1 MESLSSS
8 IESFLRQLAIIP
20 ALFALM
26 VALFLYVM
34 TRNYRRFRRES
45 WTPDLTES
53 EKSLEELR
61 VEWVAMRTHTI
72 LSTRR
77 VLQLRLSWFLSKR
90 KKKAVALEDVH
101 SIVWRRTANWIY
113 LLVGIWFVG
122 TLNPLALLLILLGL
136 QSKIY
141 SIRFGTPFAHM
152 PLTRVAVLTFWRRQL
167 TEFGHFY
174 RSAQAAWAR
183 IRAEKGLPAVPL
195 AQEPP
200 VLEEDLLWGRPVWIY
215 VGLFMICSL
224 AQRILEPHIT
234 LDDFFFGPLYLAL
247 PIAVAARSSRDAIWA
262 AILGSAALFTM
273 KFPVSGIVGTVLS
286 DGGRPYFEQYL
297 LIAVTCILMV
307 GVGRVIAAKLTPSL
321 TFLALLLW
329 PLFVGLHVPDGLA
342 DLALYAK
349 TAIAMAMTIILMWA
363 EHSAVGFYA
372 GPQRVTTL
380 SQGQTFT
387 ESARS

>member
-8 IESFLRQLAIIP
+8 LESFLRQLAIVP
-20 ALFALM
+20 AVFTLM
-26 VALFLYVM
+26 VGLFLYVM
-34 TRNYRRFRRES
+34 TRNYRGLRRES

-53 EKSLEELR
+53 EKPLEELR
-61 VEWVAMRTHTI
+61 VEWIAMRTHTI
-72 LSTRR
+72 LSNRR

-90 KKKAVALEDVH
+90 KQKAVALEDVH
-101 SIVWRRTANWIY
+101 SVVWRRTANWLY

-122 TLNPLALLLILLGL
+122 TLNPLALLFVLLGL

-152 PLTRVAVLTFWRRQL
+152 PLTRVAVLTFWRRQFS
-167 TEFGHFY
+167 EFVRFY
-174 RSAQAAWAR
+174 RSAQDAWAR
-183 IRAEKGLPAVPL
+183 TRAEKGLLAVPV
-195 AQEPP
+195 AQQPP
-200 VLEEDLLWGRPVWIY
+200 LVDEDFLFGRPVWVY
-215 VGLFMICSL
+215 VGLFMACAL

-247 PIAVAARSSRDAIWA
+247 PIAVAARSTRDAIWA

-273 KFPVSGIVGTVLS
+273 KFPISGILGPALS

-297 LIAVTCILMV
+297 LIAITCILMV
-307 GVGRVIAAKLTPSL
+307 GVGRVIATKLTPSL

-329 PLFVGLHVPDGLA
+329 PLFIGLHVPDGLA
-342 DLALYAK
+342 DLALYTK
-349 TAIAMAMTIILMWA
+349 TAIAMAMTIILIWA
-363 EHSAVGFYA
+363 EHAAAGFYA

-380 SQGQTFT
+380 LPRQTFT
-387 ESARS
+387 ASARS